1 MRLERADQQC
11 LCANQRSTL
20 VNIKGRRWHLRHFRE
35 SQLQVSISFHAALLA
50 ATLHFF
56 GPPEANP
63 PRSGG
68 DAVGD
73 AVMSILRLPK
83 PVAATLGR
91 VFADDHASQI
101 VEFAVSLPL
110 LVLFVVGI
118 FDFTGAITLKQ
129 KLTNAAREGARVAA
143 ADPANDLANSVPV
156 SVNDARQVVDN
167 YLLSEKIN
175 DCGLGSALLS
185 SAGLTWTATTTGCA
199 GAGNNIILTINRG
212 CVTQESGSSVY
223 TVNTCVTILY
233 PYRWKFTGVSG
244 LFSGKFTGPTG
255 ITTTAVAFNEN

>member
-1 MRLERADQQC
+1 M
-11 LCANQRSTL
+11 
-20 VNIKGRRWHLRHFRE
+20 NIVR
-35 SQLQVSISFHAALLA
+35 Q
-50 ATLHFF
+50 
-56 GPPEANP
+56 
-63 PRSGG
+63 
-68 DAVGD
+68 
-73 AVMSILRLPK
+73 PK
-83 PVAATLGR
+83 PIAAALGR
-91 VFADDHASQI
+91 VLSDDGASQI

-156 SVNDARQVVDN
+156 SVNDAKQVVDN

-175 DCGLGSALLS
+175 DCGLGSAFPS
-185 SAGLTWTATTTGCA
+185 GAGLTWTATTTGCA
-199 GAGNNIILTINRG
+199 GGGGKNIVLTINRG
-212 CVTQESGSSVY
+212 CVTPEAGSSPIVY

-233 PYRWKFTGVSG
+233 PYSWKFNGVSG